1 MAVSIQFIFNGE
13 VISFPAHGAAFT
25 TNICKQIFESLN
37 NIGEVRCTRTAGV
50 DAYGGHVT
58 TVHFHHFP
66 IHPYESNL
74 YTNDGVSLLN
84 RMICKTD
91 YVTGVSNT
99 ATCRMTDTVPAQA
112 PEYAY
117 CSIAVSATLIPVFA
131 SATPTS
137 QMSIVILT
145 SMGLEPLRLS

>member
-1 MAVSIQFIFNGE
+1 MQACVCDTGYTGPNCDMKMCPKGDDPLTPFSDYYSITLHVTATSGTLGGSIQFIFNGE

-66 IHPYESNL
+66 H
-74 YTNDGVSLLN
+74 T
-84 RMICKTD
+84 
-91 YVTGVSNT
+91 
-99 ATCRMTDTVPAQA
+99 
-112 PEYAY
+112 
-117 CSIAVSATLIPVFA
+117 PV
-131 SATPTS
+131 
-137 QMSIVILT
+137 
-145 SMGLEPLRLS
+145 